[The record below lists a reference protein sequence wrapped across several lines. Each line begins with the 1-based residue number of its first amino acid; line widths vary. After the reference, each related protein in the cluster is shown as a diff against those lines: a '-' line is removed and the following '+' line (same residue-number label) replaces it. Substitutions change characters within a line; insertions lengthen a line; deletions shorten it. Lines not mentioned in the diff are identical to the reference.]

1 MRISPA
7 VSVGEPE
14 NVEKYDVYTKEDVSI
29 YVIKDFPK
37 DPPNIVIHLKTSKK
51 DPPRLIASRRR

>member
-7 VSVGEPE
+7 VSVGQPE
-14 NVEKYDVYTKEDVSI
+14 NIDNYDVYTREDVCI
-29 YVIKDFPK
+29 YLTKDFPK
-37 DPPNIVIHLKTSKK
+37 DPPNIVIHLKTHKK